1 MKKYRARW
9 DHWYWHNGKKCG
21 EGSSWLTDD
30 QHVHFT
36 PSEAAVGTLG
46 ETVNRIAQ
54 MSLNEPGTVT
64 NGVWVLERKRK
75 GWVAV
80 Q

>member
-1 MKKYRARW
+1 MNR
-9 DHWYWHNGKKCG
+9 
-21 EGSSWLTDD
+21 
-30 QHVHFT
+30 FT
-36 PSEAAVGTLG
+36 PSKAAVGTLG
-46 ETVNRIAQ
+46 EIVNRIAQ